1 MLPTRSQTRSLSKQ
15 APRTTATLPLS
26 WIFCVFF
33 FYRPTCTAPVLP
45 RDLTVERGTT
55 NLLAPARPSS
65 SQTFPKRGLNQE
77 YEYSSLFVN
86 QL

>member
-45 RDLTVERGTT
+45 RDLTVDCGRPPPSSH
-55 NLLAPARPSS
+55 LLARRRRKHFQSGDS
-65 SQTFPKRGLNQE
+65 IKNTNT
-77 YEYSSLFVN
+77 VV
-86 QL
+86 